1 MLVRDAFEVAT
12 RFRFVFVGLF
22 LVMAL
27 AFFAGLLF
35 LAALDAFE
43 RALAAAAN
51 AARAFNCA
59 GDGFFFTA
67 VFLVAD
73 VFLAAVFALI
83 IATYVRCP
91 FIVNTYFGA
100 SSTSQLALLERD
112 R

>member
-59 GDGFFFTA
+59 
-67 VFLVAD
+67 
-73 VFLAAVFALI
+73 
-83 IATYVRCP
+83 
-91 FIVNTYFGA
+91 
-100 SSTSQLALLERD
+100 
-112 R
+112 